1 MAKNNWADEA
11 FKKAQNLMS
20 RGYSDFQPTTVVTRD
35 QLSDLSDAITTSRPR
50 TEGSRTDKQLD
61 TNMRSPFSGNP
72 WNLENEVAEEEEY
85 EAETH
90 AYDPDNTPVQGID
103 FEAQAKELNTERFNV
118 WDGAESEAGAWARD
132 KGLLKDRP
140 DEDYHTE
147 KELKMAVQLVEKEIQ
162 KNSYNVFTS
171 QTKEEKAYKD
181 KRRKELQREKTR
193 LVEKYQA
200 KSWQQ
205 GGSKE
210 NLRKAGV
217 AVEDTMRDSVYTGP
231 LSPTKHNNPGNIK
244 KTDIKWDGEGKE
256 GYGDGFTSFDTPE
269 AGIAA
274 MTKDLTTKLDRHGGD
289 LKKMIAEYAPA
300 ADGNDVKKYLQVV
313 QKTAGKKYK
322 YTKDDIEN
330 IVKGFIRMENKKG
343 TADYYINIM
352 DK

>member
-50 TEGSRTDKQLD
+50 TEGPRTDKQLD

-118 WDGAESEAGAWARD
+118 WDGAESEAGKAARD
-132 KGLLKDRP
+132 IGLLKDRP

-181 KRRKELQREKTR
+181 KRRKELQ
-193 LVEKYQA
+193 
-200 KSWQQ
+200 
-205 GGSKE
+205 
-210 NLRKAGV
+210 
-217 AVEDTMRDSVYTGP
+217 
-231 LSPTKHNNPGNIK
+231 LSLIHI
-244 KTDIKWDGEGKE
+244 
-256 GYGDGFTSFDTPE
+256 
-269 AGIAA
+269 
-274 MTKDLTTKLDRHGGD
+274 
-289 LKKMIAEYAPA
+289 
-300 ADGNDVKKYLQVV
+300 
-313 QKTAGKKYK
+313 
-322 YTKDDIEN
+322 
-330 IVKGFIRMENKKG
+330 
-343 TADYYINIM
+343 
-352 DK
+352 

>member
-50 TEGSRTDKQLD
+50 REGSRTDKQLD

-72 WNLENEVAEEEEY
+72 WNLNNDVETTPYEE
-85 EAETH
+85 
-90 AYDPDNTPVQGID
+90 DSPIQMDD

-132 KGLLKDRP
+132 IGLLKDRP

-162 KNSYNVFTS
+162 KNSYNSFTS

-181 KRRKELQREKTR
+181 KRVKVLQREKSR

-200 KSWQQ
+200 KSWAQ

-210 NLRKAGV
+210 NLRKVGV

-231 LSPTKHNNPGNIK
+231 LSPTKHNNPGNIE
-244 KTDIKWDGEGKE
+244 KTDIKWDGEGE
-256 GYGDGFTSFDTPE
+256 GTYGDNDRFTSFDTPE

-274 MTKDLTTKLDRHGGD
+274 MTKDLTTKLKDFNGD
-289 LKKMIAEYAPA
+289 LKSMINKYAPELTQKELK
-300 ADGNDVKKYLQVV
+300 NYMQVV

-322 YTKDDIEN
+322 YTEADIEN
-330 IVKGFIRMENKKG
+330 IVKGFIRMENKKE